1 MNLDDVVA
9 AWDRAAPNAIHPS
22 RGISETVYRES
33 GAAQARQLAAVFK
46 PESRVVDYGC
56 GDGRV
61 AAPLAAL
68 GFDVVGVDSS
78 PNMLR
83 RLADTAPEV
92 TPVQSSGADLA
103 ASIGRKA
110 DAAYCLAVLIHHS
123 YADCLSIVE
132 QLAAAVRKGGLI
144 VLDWPLAD
152 RPRERSHWIDVTTW
166 GLQEREH
173 AARGIG
179 LQSIES
185 PLPWATYRVR

>member
-1 MNLDDVVA
+1 MNLASVVD
-9 AWDRAAPNAIHPS
+9 AWDRAAPGAIHPS
-22 RGISETVYRES
+22 RGISETAYQES
-33 GAAQARQLAAVFK
+33 GEAQARQLAAVLK
-46 PESRVVDYGC
+46 PGSRVVDYGC

-68 GFDVVGVDSS
+68 GYNVIGVDSS

-83 RLADTAPEV
+83 RLADAAPEV
-92 TPVQSSGADLA
+92 TPVQSSGAGLA
-103 ASIGRKA
+103 AGIGRKA

-144 VLDWPLAD
+144 VLDWPLAE
-152 RPRERSHWIDVTTW
+152 RPRERTHWIDVTTW
-166 GLQEREH
+166 GREDRER
-173 AARGIG
+173 AARDIG
-179 LQSIES
+179 LQPIDS